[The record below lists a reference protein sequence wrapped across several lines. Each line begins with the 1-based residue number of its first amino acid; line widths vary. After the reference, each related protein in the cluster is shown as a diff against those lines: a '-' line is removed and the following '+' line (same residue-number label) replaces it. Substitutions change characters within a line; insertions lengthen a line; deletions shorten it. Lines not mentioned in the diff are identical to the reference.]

1 MQRWLEAG
9 TDKPGGQWVLE
20 DRVVLFDWNRE
31 WAHLGSSSFT
41 PTAQPD
47 PATAARRPGE
57 GGRGFSP
64 RPLEFAQES

>member
-9 TDKPGGQWVLE
+9 TDKPGGKWVLE
-20 DRVVLFDWNRE
+20 DRVVIFDWNRE

-47 PATAARRPGE
+47 PARVRLDTSCRAWA
-57 GGRGFSP
+57 GRGRERLFP
-64 RPLEFAQES
+64 ETP